1 MQRKIEWSY
10 EARIM
15 ITQTVNY
22 WNERNQSYLYS
33 NKILKEIDNL
43 QKSILKNPYFLARY
57 HENIGLYQRTF
68 FKGKY
73 SLYYKIEKNNI
84 TIIHF
89 RSNKQKPL

>member
-1 MQRKIEWSY
+1 MEVIWTNEADISY
-10 EARIM
+10 NE
-15 ITQTVNY
+15 NLEY
-22 WNERNQSYLYS
+22 WANRNQSNLYS
-33 NKILKEIDNL
+33 KRIILETKKIES
-43 QKSILKNPYFLARY
+43 SIANNPYFLARY

-73 SLYYKIEKNNI
+73 SLYYKIEKNSI